1 MKHQVCP
8 GILVHSEVTCGVDL
22 VNPYTE
28 YSVGA
33 AATAAGVHADTIRRW
48 TNQKPGSRFYLRS
61 TRTLGGDRRITG
73 VDLIEALN
81 RTNDAEIRSAN
92 WTVGDPVVDITN
104 LLRASDEWRAW
115 RVSQVRTEDLE
126 MIVREVPYLEGRLV
140 ALRQASVEGLENR
153 GR

>member
-1 MKHQVCP
+1 MKHKACP
-8 GILVHSEVTCGVDL
+8 GMLVHSGVSSGVDL
-22 VNPYTE
+22 INPYKE

-61 TRTLGGDRRITG
+61 TRTLGGNRRITG

-81 RTNDAEIRSAN
+81 RTNDAENRVSN
-92 WTVGDPVVDITN
+92 GPVGDPVVDVAN
-104 LLRASDEWRAW
+104 LLQASDEWRAW
-115 RVSQVRTEDLE
+115 RVGQVRTEDLE

-140 ALRQASVEGLENR
+140 ALRQAAIEGLQNR